1 MKNIDKI
8 YQIGNFIAAQ
18 ASGDIPNIGP
28 LLYRTFYTSFKV
40 NSEKMHNIILPFI
53 RAIEE
58 ELIVFEH
65 VSNILNV
72 KSEVLGDFKEK
83 LKYLAT
89 YEFWESVDLFI
100 ECAFILFGT
109 EWNIVTIRSD

>member
-28 LLYRTFYTSFKV
+28 LLYRTFNTSFKV

-72 KSEVLGDFKEK
+72 NSEVLSNFKEK

-89 YEFWESVDLFI
+89 YEFWESIDLFI
-100 ECAFILFGT
+100 ECAWILFGT
-109 EWNIVTIRSD
+109 TWNVATIKGD